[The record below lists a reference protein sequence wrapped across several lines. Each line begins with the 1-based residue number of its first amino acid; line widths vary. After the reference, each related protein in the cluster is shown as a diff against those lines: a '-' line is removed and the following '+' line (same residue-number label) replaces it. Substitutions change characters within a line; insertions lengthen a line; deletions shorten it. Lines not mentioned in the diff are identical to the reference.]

1 MSEVEIIDNL
11 PERVTIDRVEY
22 EDLCNM
28 RNYIYENNL
37 VINYELYLSVKAQVE
52 EYNRQLN
59 G

>member
-1 MSEVEIIDNL
+1 
-11 PERVTIDRVEY
+11 
-22 EDLCNM
+22 M